1 MTIRI
6 LTISILVLSE
16 AVHPNLHALQLAQS
30 SDVEYIHIHE
40 TPITNHNTLQLIQ
53 SFQLHFFHIHE
64 CFISDHNSSHIRE
77 SSQIQHS
84 EGRVA
89 TTPILNDDLS
99 HGRIESV
106 QVIHIQHIGCGRVG
120 NQIGVVR
127 QFASIDHSPLVV
139 EQERVGE
146 SDSRKKGHVYSS
158 THRHVI
164 TLQNELARV
173 LEGVA
178 VRYSGE

>member
-1 MTIRI
+1 M
-6 LTISILVLSE
+6 
-16 AVHPNLHALQLAQS
+16 NLHTLQLTQS
-30 SDVEYIHIHE
+30 NQLQFIHIHE
-40 TPITNHNTLQLIQ
+40 RVVSN
-53 SFQLHFFHIHE
+53 
-64 CFISDHNSSHIRE
+64 HNSSHIRE

-99 HGRIESV
+99 HGRIEGI

-127 QFASIDHSPLVV
+127 QFASIDHTPLVV

-178 VRYSGE
+178 SRFCGE